1 MKKIVIPVLVALC
14 ANAYCDVRLPAIFS
28 DHAVLQKSKSTVIF
42 GEALPDEKVT
52 VSYRDMTSS
61 TVTGKDGRWQVSLD
75 LSKCDGSSHTLVVKG
90 NNTVVSNDVIT
101 GDVWLCAGQSNMRF
115 TMRNV
120 LDAKTHIKNSAN
132 NKIRNFIVQNPM
144 PFANGPRGVRPPS
157 FAVGKWE
164 IASAKT
170 TASFS
175 AVGYFFAKEINQ
187 ATGKAIGLVDPSIG
201 ASSIESWLNRK
212 TLLNELSAAVAKE
225 TKQREVDYENYPAVS
240 GEYVKKYLKWAERC
254 GRKDTHARNTIQQL
268 AWGKPEELKSSHG
281 GNGVFWFKKKINIRK
296 EDIVNRYV
304 RVKMGYPNT
313 PAMLFIDGKNAG
325 VFSLE
330 QATARV
336 EFKVSV
342 PESIAYAGEHELA
355 LRFYVPENSFL
366 ISTSVT
372 TGGSRVNNRNW
383 QSATEKTFPV
393 LTAEALKTKPE
404 KIKSKATPQ
413 TLPGRIYDRKLYPLL
428 PLTMKGTLWY
438 QGEANA
444 DETRFLY
451 GEMLNRLVKQLRAEF
466 RNPAM
471 PFIAVQL
478 TSFHNKSAEPDD
490 AGFWSEVRAQQSRV
504 VMENK
509 NVFETATYDLGEAK
523 DVHPIEKQNVGK
535 RLALIALANC
545 YGQKDIKW
553 QCPRAVS
560 AIKQKNK
567 VIVTFTGTYG
577 RLKAEKL
584 PEFYWLNRTNDKK
597 STLEINR
604 PSSKLQGFALC
615 NRDGKWFWADAEIKG
630 DTVIVSNPELSDPVK
645 IRYAWQDNPTAN
657 LTNESGLPAFPFTF
671 EIKE

>member
-1 MKKIVIPVLVALC
+1 MKKIIIPVLVALC
-14 ANAYCDVRLPAIFS
+14 ANAYCDVILPAIFS

-42 GEALPDEKVT
+42 GEAQPDEKVT
-52 VSYRDMTSS
+52 VSYGDITSS
-61 TVTGKDGRWQVSLD
+61 TVTDKNGRWQVFLD
-75 LSKCDGSSHTLVVKG
+75 LSTCDGNGQKLVVKG

-132 NKIRNFIVQNPM
+132 NKIRNFVVQNPM
-144 PFANGPRGVRPPS
+144 PFANGPGGVRPPS
-157 FAVGKWE
+157 FAVGKWT
-164 IASAKT
+164 IASAQT

-187 ATGKAIGLVDPSIG
+187 ATGEAIGLVDPSIG
-201 ASSIESWLNRK
+201 ASSIESWLNRN
-212 TLLNELSAAVAKE
+212 TLVNELSAAVAKE
-225 TKQREVDYENYPAVS
+225 TKQREVEYANYPAVS

-254 GRKDTHARNTIQQL
+254 GRKDTAQNSVPQL
-268 AWGKPEELKSSHG
+268 AWGKAQKLKSSHG

-304 RVKMGYPNT
+304 RVKMGYPSA

-330 QATARV
+330 QATAGV

-355 LRFYVPENSFL
+355 LRFYVPENMFR

-383 QSATEKTFPV
+383 QSATERRFPA
-393 LTAEALKTKPE
+393 LTAEALSTKPE
-404 KIKSKATPQ
+404 KIKPKSTPQ

-428 PLTMKGTLWY
+428 PLTIKGTLWY

-451 GEMLNRLVKQLRAEF
+451 GEMLNALIKQLRAKF

-478 TSFHNKSAEPDD
+478 TSFHNKSADPDD
-490 AGFWSEVRAQQSRV
+490 AGSWSDVRAQQSRV

-523 DVHPIEKQNVGK
+523 DVHPIEKQSVGK

-545 YGQKDIKW
+545 YGKENIRW

-560 AIKQKNK
+560 VVRQKNK
-567 VIVTFTGTYG
+567 VIVKFAGTYG
-577 RLKAEKL
+577 GLTAEKL
-584 PEFYWLNRTNDKK
+584 PEFYWVNRTNDKK
-597 STLEINR
+597 SPLEINR

-615 NRDGKWFWADAEIKG
+615 GKDGKWLWADAEIKG
-630 DTVIVSNPELSDPVK
+630 DTVIVSNPELSAPIKV
-645 IRYAWQDNPTAN
+645 RYAWQDNPTAN
-657 LTNESGLPAFPFTF
+657 LTNRSGLPAFPFTL
-671 EIKE
+671 EVKEQ